1 MAGRAQDPHGTEHAE
16 PVATQAHW
24 PQARQPAPNGYANQ
38 PADHYAPQQ
47 PHQPA
52 ANGFHLPHEIQAP
65 LPPQPRHDWSNVNG
79 FERDLRA
86 FAQISR
92 EQQHAE
98 PAYQHQPQSPGA
110 YQSQATVEQWH
121 GTQTHAYPAQPQ
133 AYPAQNAVYQDP
145 HSYGHPGQAQDPRYA
160 QWPEQPAHG
169 AEPYNLDHYAQQ
181 QGQGYPTQAQ
191 HQHGQDAGEHAELEE
206 YEEETERRRGPRA
219 VVVIGALVG
228 ALAIGGGL
236 AYGYRMLGGGSKG
249 KDGKPPV
256 VKADTAPAKVKPA
269 DGGGKDVAH
278 TDKKF
283 LNRLTED
290 GKAAS
295 AATAA
300 AGAAPAAS
308 ATPNEPEAPR
318 KVTTLVVN
326 RDGTLTPQ
334 ANLAPPSPSQP
345 PPAVPGMVLEGGPR
359 APLRGATSESL
370 PPAASGAAPKVADLP
385 LPRVKTEPPQS
396 AAVSFPAPAD
406 PKAAEPKATIAKKKP
421 APRDDAASAQATATA
436 AVPAPAQAKATVSS
450 SGGAVLGFVPVLT
463 SKKTREEALKS
474 FADLHQKYPDILGSK
489 SPDVVQADIPEKG
502 TFFRLIVG
510 PPGSREAGREICNK
524 LDAQGYKGCWITAYR
539 Q

>member
-1 MAGRAQDPHGTEHAE
+1 MAGRAQDPHGAEHTE
-16 PVATQAHW
+16 PGPTPAHW
-24 PQARQPAPNGYANQ
+24 PQARQPAPNGYANH
-38 PADHYAPQQ
+38 PDHYAQQQPQQ
-47 PHQPA
+47 PG
-52 ANGFHLPHEIQAP
+52 ANGYNLPHEIQAP
-65 LPPQPRHDWSNVNG
+65 LPPQPRHDWSNPNG
-79 FERDLRA
+79 IERDLRA
-86 FAQISR
+86 FAQIGR

-98 PAYQHQPQSPGA
+98 PAYPQHQPHAQGHFQP
-110 YQSQATVEQWH
+110 QPQAPAEQWH
-121 GTQTHAYPAQPQ
+121 AAAQTHGYPGQHQQ
-133 AYPAQNAVYQDP
+133 AYPGQHAGYQDP
-145 HSYGHPGQAQDPRYA
+145 QLYGHGQAQDPRYA
-160 QWPEQPAHG
+160 QWPEQPAHA

-181 QGQGYPTQAQ
+181 GQAGYPTQAQ
-191 HQHGQDAGEHAELEE
+191 LQQGQDIGEHAEIEE
-206 YEEETERRRGPRA
+206 YEEESERRRGPRA
-219 VVVIGALVG
+219 IVVICALVG

-236 AYGYRMLGGGSKG
+236 AYGYRMLGGSSKG

-256 VKADTAPAKVKPA
+256 VKADTAPAKVKPT

-290 GKAAS
+290 GKA
-295 AATAA
+295 TAA
-300 AGAAPAAS
+300 AASPAAPTPAAS

-334 ANLAPPSPSQP
+334 ANLAPPSPPQP
-345 PPAVPGMVLEGGPR
+345 APAVPGMVLEGGPR
-359 APLRGATSESL
+359 APLRGAASET
-370 PPAASGAAPKVADLP
+370 PPPAAPKVADLP
-385 LPRVKTEPPQS
+385 LPRVKTEPPQ
-396 AAVSFPAPAD
+396 AQAVSFPAPAE
-406 PKAAEPKATIAKKKP
+406 PRAAEPKATIAKKKP
-421 APRDDAASAQATATA
+421 APRDDAATPQATATA
-436 AVPAPAQAKATVSS
+436 AVPAPSQAKATVSS
-450 SGGAVLGFVPVLT
+450 GGGAVLGFVPVLT